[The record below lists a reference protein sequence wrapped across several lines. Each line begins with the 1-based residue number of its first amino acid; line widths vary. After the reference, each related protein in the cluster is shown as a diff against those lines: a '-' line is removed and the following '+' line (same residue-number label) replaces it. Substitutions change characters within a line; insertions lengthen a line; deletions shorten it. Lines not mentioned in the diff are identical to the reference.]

1 MTEVKISWLL
11 RTIEDPKT
19 AKRLVQAQ
27 YERGRIS
34 YQMIVD
40 LARRH
45 GWTDYATVQLL
56 TLPLLRSTTHCIAR
70 HSDCRGAI
78 S

>member
-1 MTEVKISWLL
+1 MTEVEMNWLL

-40 LARRH
+40 LARMY
-45 GWTDYATVQLL
+45 GWTDYPTVQLS
-56 TLPLLRSTTHCIAR
+56 TLPLLRFEYTL
-70 HSDCRGAI
+70 HSQAL
-78 S
+78 